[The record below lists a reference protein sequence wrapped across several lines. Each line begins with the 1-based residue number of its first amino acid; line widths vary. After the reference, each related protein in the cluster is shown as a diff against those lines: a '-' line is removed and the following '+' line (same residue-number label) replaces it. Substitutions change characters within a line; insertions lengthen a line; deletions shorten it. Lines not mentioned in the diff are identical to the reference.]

1 MIVLDA
7 IRSRDNN
14 HRSIQS
20 WKPPLWKV
28 LFAVFPRLLVPL
40 HFLPPHLMHV
50 AFRHDIEGEL
60 HVIRDLEDS
69 DRLFAALEGLLGEF
83 PAIAVQKHDGLN
95 VVPFVGLQGDRDLDA
110 PLSQGVLNDDR
121 LYVVVD
127 GLGLPAARLLRAVEI
142 LDLAGAAATRVRAGK
157 RLQSLQQDTKKNRA

>member
-1 MIVLDA
+1 MEVALGNGVN
-7 IRSRDNN
+7 REC
-14 HRSIQS
+14 
-20 WKPPLWKV
+20 
-28 LFAVFPRLLVPL
+28 
-40 HFLPPHLMHV
+40 HL
-50 AFRHDIEGEL
+50 
-60 HVIRDLEDS
+60 IRDLEQGNG
-69 DRLFAALEGLLGEF
+69 LFAALEGLLGEF